1 MRMMRLA
8 LMSLMLGPVSPPVL
22 AQTAADDAVPTIP
35 ADQKAPVPA
44 FSPYAFLAT
53 AAAANAFEIE
63 AAKLAVQKAGDAEV
77 KGFAQQMIAD
87 HEKAQADMFAAAK
100 ADKIEIAEPS
110 MDGEQDGM
118 IGKLEATSGAD
129 FDSLYVGTQLAAH
142 QRAVALF
149 QGYQGSDTEL
159 RRFANAALPVLV
171 AHHDKVKALAERLKV
186 PAVAQ

>member
-1 MRMMRLA
+1 MRIIRLA
-8 LMSLMLGPVSPPVL
+8 IMLMLCPLPAL

-63 AAKLAVQKAGDAEV
+63 AAKLAQAKAGDAEV
-77 KGFAQQMIAD
+77 KAFAAQMLAD
-87 HEKAQADMFAAAK
+87 HEKAQAEMFAAAK
-100 ADKIEIAEPS
+100 ADKVEIAEPS

-118 IGKLEATSGAD
+118 IGKLEAASGAA
-129 FDSLYVGTQLAAH
+129 FDQLYVGTQLAAH
-142 QRAVALF
+142 ERAVALF

-159 RRFANAALPVLV
+159 RRFANATLPVLV
-171 AHHDKVKALAERLKV
+171 AHHDRVAALAERLKV
-186 PAVAQ
+186 PMAKP